1 MNKIDWSWIFPILTG
16 VIIALL
22 VFVIVLV
29 VVNADSGQPFAC
41 VADADNLVL
50 YRWGRYRTGQAISA
64 EQWQALLTVQGVD
77 IWCGYQCDNPFDI
90 REDIYPVWKIKGNID
105 GAPMQIWLWQGV
117 DDYYVLAIA
126 DTTIDAAGGIHGCGV
141 HRVGKASID
150 DIIGARE

>member
-29 VVNADSGQPFAC
+29 VVNADSGYPFAC

-64 EQWQALLTVQGVD
+64 EQWQALQLVQGVD
-77 IWCGYQCDNPFDI
+77 IWVGYDNGGFDI
-90 REDIYPVWKIKGNID
+90 TEDIYPVWKIKGMIGNE
-105 GAPMQIWLWQGV
+105 PMQAWIWQGERH
-117 DDYYVLAIA
+117 YYVLSIA
-126 DTTIDAAGGIHGCGV
+126 DTTIDAGGGIHGCGV
-141 HRVGKASID
+141 HRVDKGAID
-150 DIIGARE
+150 DIFGVME